1 LRREFRTELVVS
13 ATATGQG
20 ASRILSVNERL
31 YHQSNLLGDW
41 KGSFKKTNQ
50 AVEFDVLSINGNTAQ
65 VAYTHNGHT
74 ERGIATVS
82 QNSISF
88 GNVTIATR
96 DGKQAAFEFSFQPP
110 GQISELGVQTAVLA
124 KDPTAGNAL
133 VGSWT
138 GATVDHSVSF
148 TVVSVNGRDAQVKF
162 NIDGNSGQGVGDVS
176 QNAVLFGKV
185 AFTNIDGTNGRVTFQ
200 SGHQTF
206 SLPVQKFT
214 PKTA

>member
-1 LRREFRTELVVS
+1 MS
-13 ATATGQG
+13 AVAATPS
-20 ASRILSVNERL
+20 ASRILPVNERL
-31 YHQSNLLGDW
+31 YHQSNLLGNW

-65 VAYTHNGHT
+65 VTYTHNGHT
-74 ERGIATVS
+74 ERGTATVS

-96 DGKQAAFEFSFQPP
+96 DGKQAAFEFAFQPP
-110 GQISELGVQTAVLA
+110 GQISESGVQTAVLA

-138 GATVDHSVSF
+138 GATVDHSASF
-148 TVVSVNGRDAQVKF
+148 TVVSINGRNAQVKF
-162 NIDGNSGQGVGDVS
+162 NIDGKSGQGVGDVD
-176 QNAVLFGKV
+176 QNAILFGKV
-185 AFTNIDGTNGRVTFQ
+185 AFTNIDGKNGKVTFQ

>member
-1 LRREFRTELVVS
+1 VS
-13 ATATGQG
+13 AVAATPS
-20 ASRILSVNERL
+20 ASRILPVNERL
-31 YHQSNLLGDW
+31 YHQSNLLGNW

-65 VAYTHNGHT
+65 VTYTHNGHT
-74 ERGIATVS
+74 ERGTATVS

-96 DGKQAAFEFSFQPP
+96 DGKQAAFEFAFQPP
-110 GQISELGVQTAVLA
+110 GQISQLGVQTAVLA

-138 GATVDHSVSF
+138 GATADHSVSF
-148 TVVSVNGRDAQVKF
+148 TVVSIDGRNAQVKF
-162 NIDGNSGQGVGDVS
+162 NIDGKSGQGIGDVD

-185 AFTNIDGTNGRVTFQ
+185 AFTNIDGKNGKVTFQ

-206 SLPVQKFT
+206 SLLVQKFT